1 MKQVF
6 QSYRPILAALSSR
19 RYTVALYA
27 FVRCPTII
35 LVVARAIAV
44 PVIRDGE
51 GGVLKHPRAV
61 RQAQQVI
68 VSGVRQIAISS
79 VERLRLEDAPCRIP
93 VALACPLARPA
104 LNPQSGAD
112 LVGIVENLLMLG
124 EEMSEWDCPH
134 PREKAKNH
142 QNTWKICT

>member
-1 MKQVF
+1 M
-6 QSYRPILAALSSR
+6 
-19 RYTVALYA
+19 
-27 FVRCPTII
+27 PTII
-35 LVVARAIAV
+35 LVVVRAIAV

-68 VSGVRQIAISS
+68 VSGVWQIAISA
-79 VERLRLEDAPCRIP
+79 VERLRLEGAPCRIP

-112 LVGIVENLLMLG
+112 I
-124 EEMSEWDCPH
+124 
-134 PREKAKNH
+134 
-142 QNTWKICT
+142 